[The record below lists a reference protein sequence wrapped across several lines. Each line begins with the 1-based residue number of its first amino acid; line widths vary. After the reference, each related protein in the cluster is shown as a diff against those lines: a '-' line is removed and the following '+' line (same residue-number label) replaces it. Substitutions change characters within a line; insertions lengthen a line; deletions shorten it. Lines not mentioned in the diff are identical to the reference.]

1 MKFIKQIT
9 SAMKPMPI
17 EERLKYLTPE
27 QRAKYDEN
35 MRRVEEGRAQ
45 SQAAWDENQEREVE
59 LRVLGGPAG
68 RYLYG
73 AGMDDFGTPDQIEHM
88 MADKGVIG
96 AHRELRAKRKG
107 EFKNAVKQS
116 FNVNP
121 VPQIGDP
128 AQRSCVA
135 GQERAARDAARTP
148 YVSPAAAEVRIDRI
162 ATRGETQLAEVLAHV
177 HASGLA
183 PERMFGVYRVPDRIS
198 GPLTPHSEKRR
209 VVEWDIVHSP
219 GGGFSA
225 PLVATSFV
233 AEEHWV
239 ARRAGEP
246 SVLDEDLALAFCLE
260 AGIGPERCAGLARI
274 CEFRA
279 LAGSSDGETGGDMV
293 TIVRGIVALHPAEGS
308 GAFERL
314 QAAAPLPLGPPE
326 GVHIE
331 VLNWRAVAAAVH
343 PKINHAP
350 PVPSPFPYLPATPQ
364 ELLRGYLDIV
374 GVQPADC
381 YSAQATVDRP
391 RALVQGGFLTT
402 NLGPKQPCADGEERM
417 RTRGCE
423 HVVIV
428 YRDRAEYSEGRARWA
443 AYQTEVLEADLS
455 KGLGL
460 RRTIAVPDTGF
471 FSKVDRAAGFV
482 ERLHPDHWGNWGREE
497 LPPHRYCW
505 PPV

>member
-1 MKFIKQIT
+1 MKFIKSVR

-45 SQAAWDENQEREVE
+45 SQAAWDANLEREGE

-68 RYLYG
+68 RYVYG
-73 AGMDDFGTPDQIEHM
+73 PG
-88 MADKGVIG
+88 MADAG
-96 AHRELRAKRKG
+96 APRMED
-107 EFKNAVKQS
+107 FKNTVKRS
-116 FNVNP
+116 FNVSP
-121 VPQIGDP
+121 VPQSADP
-128 AQRSCVA
+128 SIP
-135 GQERAARDAARTP
+135 GSERAARDAARAP
-148 YVSPAAAEVRIDRI
+148 YVSPTAVEVRIDRI
-162 ATRGETQLAEVLAHV
+162 ATRGETQLAEVLARPI
-177 HASGLA
+177 A
-183 PERMFGVYRVPDRIS
+183 PDRTFGVYRVPDRIS

-219 GGGFSA
+219 ADAPGV

-233 AEEHWV
+233 AEEQWV

-260 AGIGPERCAGLARI
+260 AGIGPDRCAGLARFS
-274 CEFRA
+274 EFRA
-279 LAGSSDGETGGDMV
+279 LAGSGDGETGGDMV

-314 QAAAPLPLGPPE
+314 RATAPIPLRPSE

-343 PKINHAP
+343 PKINHPP

-364 ELLRGYLDIV
+364 ELLRSYLDIV
-374 GVQPADC
+374 GLQPADC

-402 NLGPKQPCADGEERM
+402 NLGPKQPCADGEQRM

-428 YRDRAEYSEGRARWA
+428 YRDRAEYAEGRARWA
-443 AYQTEVLEADLS
+443 AYQAEALEADLS
-455 KGLGL
+455 K
-460 RRTIAVPDTGF
+460 
-471 FSKVDRAAGFV
+471 
-482 ERLHPDHWGNWGREE
+482 E

>member
-1 MKFIKQIT
+1 MKFIKQVR

-45 SQAAWDENQEREVE
+45 SQAAWGENKAREGE

-68 RYLYG
+68 QYLYG
-73 AGMDDFGTPDQIEHM
+73 AGMDDFGTPDELERLF
-88 MADKGVIG
+88 AEKGVL
-96 AHRELRAKRKG
+96 AATAELRAKRKG

-116 FNVNP
+116 FNVSP
-121 VPQIGDP
+121 VPQISDP
-128 AQRSCVA
+128 AQRTFVS
-135 GQERAARDAARTP
+135 GQERAARDAALAP
-148 YVSPAAAEVRIDRI
+148 YVSPTAAEVRIDRI
-162 ATRGETQLAEVLAHV
+162 ATRGETQLAEVLARP
-177 HASGLA
+177 LA
-183 PERMFGVYRVPDRIS
+183 PERTFGVYRVPDRIS
-198 GPLTPHSEKRR
+198 GPLTSHSEKRR
-209 VVEWDIVHSP
+209 VVEWDIVYSP
-219 GGGFSA
+219 GEA
-225 PLVATSFV
+225 PAVPLVATSFV
-233 AEEHWV
+233 AEAHWV

-246 SVLDEDLALAFCLE
+246 SVLDEDLALAFCLA

-274 CEFRA
+274 SEFRT
-279 LAGSSDGETGGDMV
+279 LAGYNDGESSGPLR
-293 TIVRGIVALHPAEGS
+293 TIVRGIVALHAQEHT
-308 GAFERL
+308 GAFERMR
-314 QAAAPLPLGPPE
+314 ASAPLALGPAD

-331 VLNWRAVAAAVH
+331 VLNWAAIGAAVH
-343 PKINHAP
+343 SKINHPP

-364 ELLRGYLDIV
+364 ELLRAYLAVV
-374 GVQPADC
+374 GVQASDC
-381 YSAQATVDRP
+381 YSAQATVHRAQ
-391 RALVQGGFLTT
+391 ALVQAGLMST

-428 YRDRAEYSEGRARWA
+428 YRDRPEYVEARTRWA
-443 AYQTEVLEADLS
+443 AYQADVLQADLS

-460 RRTIAVPDTGF
+460 RPRVTDPDGGLLG
-471 FSKVDRAAGFV
+471 KIDRMTEFV
-482 ERLHPDHWGNWGREE
+482 ERLHPDHWFDWGREE

>member
-1 MKFIKQIT
+1 MKFIKSMRT
-9 SAMKPMPI
+9 AMKPMPI

-35 MRRVEEGRAQ
+35 IRRVEEGRAQ
-45 SQAAWDENQEREVE
+45 SQAAWDENKEREGE

-73 AGMDDFGTPDQIEHM
+73 AGMEDFGTPDQIEQM

-107 EFKNAVKQS
+107 DFKNTVKQS
-116 FNVNP
+116 FNVSP
-121 VPQIGDP
+121 VPQIADP
-128 AQRSCVA
+128 SIP
-135 GQERAARDAARTP
+135 GSERAARDAARAP
-148 YVSPAAAEVRIDRI
+148 YVSPTAVEVRIDRI
-162 ATRGETQLAEVLAHV
+162 VTRGETQLAEVLARPI
-177 HASGLA
+177 A
-183 PERMFGVYRVPDRIS
+183 PERTFGVYRVPDRIS

-209 VVEWDIVHSP
+209 VVEWDIVYSP
-219 GGGFSA
+219 GDA
-225 PLVATSFV
+225 PGVPLAATSFV

-239 ARRAGEP
+239 ARRPGEP

-260 AGIGPERCAGLARI
+260 AGIGPERCAGLARF

-279 LAGSSDGETGGDMV
+279 LAGSGDGETGGDIV
-293 TIVRGIVALHPAEGS
+293 TIVRGIVALHPADGS

-314 QAAAPLPLGPPE
+314 RAAAPILLGPPE

-343 PKINHAP
+343 SKINHPP

-364 ELLRGYLDIV
+364 ELLRSYLDIV

-402 NLGPKQPCADGEERM
+402 NLGPKQPCADGEQRM

-423 HVVIV
+423 HVVIA
-428 YRDRAEYSEGRARWA
+428 YRDRAEYAEGRARWA
-443 AYQTEVLEADLS
+443 AYQADVLEADLS

-460 RRTIAVPDTGF
+460 RRTIAGPDTGF
-471 FSKVDRAAGFV
+471 FSKVDRATGFV
-482 ERLHPDHWGNWGREE
+482 ERLHPDHWGNWGQEE